1 MTPISLSFIDDAA
14 RLVTTASSFAIAAGL
29 VSLLHVRADLSAR
42 MRLLGYLLSALVTM
56 VGLLSLLANFG
67 NDGVMPWAQSLV
79 RVGLAGLTVVSA
91 IALLTNF
98 RGLIALPSPSNV
110 ANEQR
115 RLTLELA
122 TALQRYEMALRGSNV
137 SIFTQDRDLH
147 YTSVSKPL
155 FGFPVEQVLGANDA
169 DLLGDIQSRA
179 LLALKREALAAS
191 EPRKGETE
199 VEEDGVKYWYDLHIE
214 PLRDLSGA
222 TVGLTGA
229 AVDVTDRKENER
241 HLRLLMRE
249 LTHRSKNLL
258 AVIQAMARQT
268 ARHAGSIDN
277 FVELFS
283 ARLQA
288 LARSHDLLVQESWHG
303 ASLTDMVRSQLGH
316 HLDREN
322 SQFTIIGPDIFLKPE
337 AAQNIGL
344 AIHELSTNAAKYGA
358 LSVPSGHVTIAWARR
373 TVEAGGG
380 FELSWSEKGGPLV
393 APPTGRGFG
402 SLVIERNMAR
412 ALDGEVTMDF
422 APTGLV
428 CHVTVPEQH
437 LTPSRLTP

>member
-1 MTPISLSFIDDAA
+1 MSPSSLSFVDDAA
-14 RLVTTASSFAIAAGL
+14 RLVTALASFAIAGGL
-29 VSLLHVRADLSAR
+29 LSLLHVRPDLSAR

-56 VGLLSLLANFG
+56 VGLLSLLANL
-67 NDGVMPWAQSLV
+67 DGGSLLPWAQSLV
-79 RVGLAGLTVVSA
+79 RLGLTGLTVVSA
-91 IALLTNF
+91 IALLSNF
-98 RGLIALPSPSNV
+98 RALIALPSPSNV
-110 ANEQR
+110 ASEQR

-169 DLLGDIQSRA
+169 DLLGDGQSKTM
-179 LLALKREALAAS
+179 LALKREALMAN
-191 EPRKGETE
+191 EPRKGEAE

-214 PLRDLSGA
+214 PLRDLSGT

-322 SQFTIIGPDIFLKPE
+322 SQFTITGPDIFLKPE

-358 LSVPSGHVTIAWARR
+358 LSVPTGHVTIAWARR
-373 TVEAGGG
+373 PVEAGGG
-380 FELSWSEKGGPLV
+380 FELSWTEKGGPPV
-393 APPTGRGFG
+393 TTPTARGFG
-402 SLVIERNMAR
+402 TLVIERNMAR
-412 ALDGEVTMDF
+412 ALDGEVTMTF
-422 APTGLV
+422 APAGLI

-437 LTPSRLTP
+437 LTPGRLTP